1 MSDVR
6 TIRVFISSPG
16 DLTVERAAFKQ
27 VLEEL
32 NAGFGDTLDI
42 TVRTNVLS
50 IASPILN
57 GRVERFI
64 QTIKYECLF
73 KFILFGQRHLDH
85 IVSEFVDYYN
95 GRRSHMER
103 DHLPPIRKTP
113 DEVFSVTRDKIE
125 IRSYVGGLV
134 QSFERKAA

>member
-16 DLTVERAAFKQ
+16 DLTVERAAFKL

-85 IVSEFVDYYN
+85 VVSVFVDYYN
-95 GRRSHMER
+95 GRRSHMKR
-103 DHLPPIRKTP
+103 CHLPPSRRFPRTFP
-113 DEVFSVTRDKIE
+113 S
-125 IRSYVGGLV
+125 
-134 QSFERKAA
+134 

>member
-1 MSDVR
+1 MS
-6 TIRVFISSPG
+6 
-16 DLTVERAAFKQ
+16 AH
-27 VLEEL
+27 
-32 NAGFGDTLDI
+32 
-42 TVRTNVLS
+42 
-50 IASPILN
+50 ASPNLN

-85 IVSEFVDYYN
+85 VVSEFVDYYN